1 MFLRRECLL
10 FVFFLFVA
18 AIDGFSQ
25 ERTLNFMNIS
35 SQEGLSANNVSAMLK
50 DRYGYMWFATDDGLN
65 RFDGQHFT
73 VYRHIA
79 TDASSIAS
87 NEIVDLY
94 EDQKGQLWVA
104 TGLGLVS
111 YDRSTDSFIDYPAT
125 HKTGIT
131 SVTSDHAGKIW
142 ISAYDG
148 ISVLNPDTKQIESL
162 NIQNEVSKKILTKP
176 VIKVFI
182 DTRNRVWVCSGQG
195 LYQYLYKTGNV
206 IHYPLTTGLSDNY
219 PDKSVQTVYEDQ
231 KGNLWLATANG
242 LSMLRADGK
251 GIVNYKY
258 SANDKNSINSNVV
271 YAIAGDQ
278 NGEIWVGT
286 EEGLSIV
293 NPGTKTV
300 QRIERSSRNN
310 YGLRGKAVKSI
321 LIDKQ
326 GIYWVATFRTG
337 VNKYDKNLA
346 FFNLVQ
352 SNRNDPFGLN
362 SPVVSSF
369 VQANEKSIYVGTDGG
384 GLSLFDVQTGVFH
397 QLKLTD
403 NGLNNKLS
411 ILAMEKVK
419 NEIWIGTYLEGLFI
433 YNTKTGYTRQIKE
446 QPGPGSLSGNNV
458 FCIKHDSRG
467 NVWVGT
473 NGQGV
478 NCYDLATK
486 KFGHFNQSEKG
497 KNKININGYIR
508 SIEEDSK
515 GNIWI
520 GTSGSGIAVYNP
532 ITERTQM
539 FSKTNNQ
546 LASDNVTNIY
556 CAKDGVVYIGSA
568 GGGLTVYEP
577 KYNSFRSYSEQNGL
591 ANGIVYKILE
601 DNAGKIWMSTNKGI
615 SSFDPETKKIKN
627 YYYDNGIQRSP
638 FVMGAGLKTEKG
650 TIFFGGTD
658 GINFFNPELL
668 YVNKNVPSVVFTDL
682 KIGGQTVE
690 PSKDGPIHQ
699 DISIAKDIYLD
710 YKQNF
715 SLSFVALNYTSPQE
729 NRYLYKLEKFDKEWV
744 AGGNIGN
751 AVYTNLDPGDYVL
764 KVKSISDSG
773 AWASKEIKIN
783 IHVSPPFWLSY
794 YAYFIYLLVILG
806 ILYVIRYFGIQKL
819 KTKFAIEQ
827 ERINAQRLIAD
838 ERREAER
845 KHEFDQLKINF
856 LTNISHE
863 FRTPISLIIGPIE
876 RLLQIE
882 TVSDKHNQLKMVR
895 RNARRLLNLVN
906 QLLDFRNIKLKEQ
919 KLNLTKADF
928 VAFMKDVA
936 DSFSDLADRRHVTFQ
951 FKSELKNYF
960 AQFDQEK
967 LERVFFNILSNA
979 FKFTAANGSVLLEI
993 RASHNLSGVIVTVAD
1008 DGVGMDEA
1016 TMDKVFDRFF
1026 TDDTHASVLN
1036 QGTGIGLSIAKE
1048 FVQLHQ
1054 GNIEVSSIPG
1064 KGTEFSVLLPF
1075 EQLSTTTEEIE
1086 NANFSPEFAAQENDL
1101 PKTADENKPLIVV
1114 VEDNADF
1121 RDYLSFNLRNNYN
1134 VVTAVDG
1141 EDGWKK
1147 ILSSHPALVISDIN
1161 MPHLTGTQLCEKI
1174 KTDKRTQHIPTLL
1187 LTALNEEEDHLE
1199 GLNKGADDYMS
1210 KPFNLEI
1217 LNAKIRNLLLL
1228 NQRLKLTYSKR
1239 INVDAPQMAFES
1251 ENEKLLNKVLLY
1263 IESNLTNSRLSVED
1277 LSKHVGMSRGSLY
1290 SKILELTGESPVNYI
1305 RSIKLAKA
1313 AVMLEKSELNVS
1325 QISYEVGFAAPNY
1338 FARAFKLKYNMLP
1351 SEYAAAHRNQAQ
1363 A

>member
-1 MFLRRECLL
+1 MGTNAQDQKLH
-10 FVFFLFVA
+10 FVNLSTR
-18 AIDGFSQ
+18 D
-25 ERTLNFMNIS
+25 
-35 SQEGLSANNVSAMLK
+35 GLSSNTVTGILK
-50 DRYGYMWFATDDGLN
+50 DSYGYMWFATDDGLN
-65 RFDGQHFT
+65 RYDGQVFT
-73 VYRHIA
+73 TYRHNSK
-79 TDASSIAS
+79 DVQSIMS
-87 NEIVDLY
+87 NDVISIY
-94 EDQKGQLWVA
+94 EDKRGLIWVV

-111 YDRSTDSFIDYPAT
+111 YDRATNSFIAYPSSA
-125 HKTGIT
+125 KSGIT
-131 SVTSDHAGKIW
+131 SVASDSKGLIW
-142 ISAYDG
+142 VAAYDG
-148 ISVLNPDTKQIESL
+148 LSTLNPQTKQLVPLKISDELSRR
-162 NIQNEVSKKILTKP
+162 ILTKP
-176 VIKVFI
+176 LGGLFI
-182 DTRNRVWVCSGQG
+182 DSRNRIWLFSSTG
-195 LYQYLYKTGNV
+195 LYEYKPSIGKIVTV
-206 IHYPLTTGLSDNY
+206 LPLHQKNAGSEVLVSA
-219 PDKSVQTVYEDQ
+219 VFEDQ
-231 KGNLWLATANG
+231 KGILWIGTNQGLFAMDANG
-242 LSMLRADGK
+242 EIVYRFNAGSSNKNLS
-251 GIVNYKY
+251 
-258 SANDKNSINSNVV
+258 SNLI
-271 YAIAGDQ
+271 YTIAGDK
-278 NGEIWVGT
+278 NGDLWVGT
-286 EEGLSIV
+286 EEGLDII
-293 NPGTKTV
+293 NAATKEVT
-300 QRIERSSRNN
+300 QIKRTNRNA
-310 YGLRGKAVKSI
+310 YGLKGKAVKQI
-321 LIDKQ
+321 FIDKE
-326 GIYWVATFRTG
+326 GLYWVATFRSG
-337 VNKYDKNLA
+337 VNKYDRNLA
-346 FFNLVQ
+346 FFNWIQ
-352 SNRNDPFGLN
+352 SDENDPFGL
-362 SPVVSSF
+362 STPVVTSF
-369 VQANEKSIYVGTDGG
+369 VQKNKDQVYIGTDGG
-384 GLSLFDVQTGVFH
+384 GLSLFDVKAGTFRSV
-397 QLKLTD
+397 KIRSEAEK
-403 NGLNNKLS
+403 NKLS
-411 ILAMEKVK
+411 ILAMERVGG
-419 NEIWIGTYLEGLFI
+419 EIWIGTYLYGI
-433 YNTKTGYTRQIKE
+433 YILNPDNNTVKQLKK
-446 QPGPGSLSGNNV
+446 GSNDGDLSDNNI
-458 FCIKHDSRG
+458 FCLKADSRG
-467 NVWVGT
+467 NVWIGT
-473 NGQGV
+473 NGQGID
-478 NCYDLATK
+478 CYNLNTK
-486 KFGHFNQSEKG
+486 KVTTYNRNLPG
-497 KNKININGYIR
+497 KQFVDINGFVRTIA
-508 SIEEDSK
+508 EDSN
-515 GNIWI
+515 GNIWV
-520 GTSGSGIAVYNP
+520 GTNGSGVVVYNHVKGVFEKP
-532 ITERTQM
+532 DLSSRN
-539 FSKTNNQ
+539 FKN
-546 LASDNVTNIY
+546 DNVTNIF
-556 CAKDGVVYIGSA
+556 CAQNGVIYIGTL
-568 GGGLTVYEP
+568 G
-577 KYNSFRSYSEQNGL
+577 NGL
-591 ANGIVYKILE
+591 LVFNPENNTLANYNEQQGFANGVIYKILQ
-601 DNAGKIWMSTNKGI
+601 DKLGKIWCTTNKGI

-794 YAYFIYLLVILG
+794 YAYFIYLLFILG

-827 ERINAQRLIAD
+827 ERLNAQRLIAE

-845 KHEFDQLKINF
+845 KHEFDQIKIKF

-1016 TMDKVFDRFF
+1016 TIDKVFDRFF